1 MGFDTLFVL
10 LQKKSQILTKMTK
23 FNKFGDLGRVR
34 ILIKTRLKVKF
45 DIFSIVNLSNFTF
58 NRFLMSIRT
67 RPYVKMLLKI
77 LIFLNLQ

>member
-1 MGFDTLFVL
+1 MFVFIWKGKQLSTKSTLSTLDLCSFFHINHI
-10 LQKKSQILTKMTK
+10 QI
-23 FNKFGDLGRVR
+23 GLGRVR

-67 RPYVKMLLKI
+67 RPNFN
-77 LIFLNLQ
+77 LI

>member
-1 MGFDTLFVL
+1 MEPNISSTFLLFIAYDKKMQKL
-10 LQKKSQILTKMTK
+10 LKYYFYPNSTNPKNLY
-23 FNKFGDLGRVR
+23 LGRVR

-67 RPYVKMLLKI
+67 RPES
-77 LIFLNLQ
+77 